1 MNQIPPNDSPR
12 RNLYDQKFNALIESG
27 IPASSAIDAITEM
40 YLDGKPGGRGKK
52 KITPFE
58 RDTAFWLSE
67 FVSSLPT
74 ASWRS
79 DILILALSRYF
90 AQEQVTNVKLLEFIA
105 TVAPLTVCRA
115 VRNSGLVLLQ
125 QSSRRNDLE
134 RIGGLAPEIG
144 ELRRILNIFDLA
156 NSEAIAAVERDKAAL
171 SKLSPFELLIYAS
184 LYAFEH
190 LVPARLE
197 ITIKPEGADVN
208 IEETWYAIND
218 LFIWK
223 LSTATEGSLNLT
235 ETDIGLSLAKH
246 LSPFLFLFPSP
257 TGPVARDDLRA
268 AFRTLVE
275 AQVELNSFVTQSADA
290 FSYNDRIQFV
300 RCGNRLEI
308 VEIDAGAR
316 AAWHRDAVK
325 LKRLHRY
332 WYHRALDEFVSSG
345 VATHPMG
352 QKENQDANRFAY
364 LRAMRTRLQLT
375 EVYGVAEKVA
385 TDSGE
390 QISLFQAL
398 LSLELMSVFFQQDF
412 LQPFARHLKESGHW
426 ATALGQLALDG
437 LKDDYQN
444 RFPLTWSDRKDKIT
458 RITGWTMSTELP
470 QGSPRIAAAILDFW
484 SNDWVSLSARL
495 RKGEPGLHPDL
506 LERPILKF
514 GHFLVQLP
522 WIVGFQ
528 NNSTAAINN
537 LRRLGA
543 RRDGARGETRRIE
556 ERLGK
561 NFEARGFRVALNWH
575 PPAENFQDAGEV
587 DLICAR
593 DEYVFVFE
601 IKSTF
606 LRRLQRDAWRHETT
620 TLRKAGQQLRRK
632 TAAVRRALNEKNVLA
647 SMLSVNGSVETL
659 KILGWIIDTSIECD
673 HQLFNGFLKVSL
685 EEVLI
690 VLRDDRHFLNDPDG
704 LFSGR
709 YRGAHSK
716 GKKKGPQKT
725 TLYPGGFTAARFV
738 EVIENEFVWDE

>member
-1 MNQIPPNDSPR
+1 MNQMPSNDTPRPNP
-12 RNLYDQKFNALIESG
+12 YDQKFNALIESG
-27 IPASSAIDAITEM
+27 NTASSAIDAITEM
-40 YLDGKPGGRGKK
+40 YLDGKPKSRGRI

-67 FVSSLPT
+67 FVSALPA

-79 DILILALSRYF
+79 DILTLALSRYF
-90 AQEQVTNVKLLEFIA
+90 AQEQVTNVKLLGFIA
-105 TVAPLTVCRA
+105 TVSPVTVCRA

-125 QSSRRNDLE
+125 KSPRRNDLE
-134 RIGGLAPEIG
+134 RIAGMAPEIV
-144 ELRRILNIFDLA
+144 ELCRILNIFDLA
-156 NSEAIAAVERDKAAL
+156 NNEVIEAVERGKVAL

-190 LVPARLE
+190 LVPARFE
-197 ITIKPEGADVN
+197 ISTKPDGADAK

-223 LSTATEGSLNLT
+223 ISTAAEGSLNLT
-235 ETDIGLSLAKH
+235 ETDIGHSLSKH
-246 LSPFLFLFPSP
+246 LLPFLFSLS
-257 TGPVARDDLRA
+257 TGPDPRDDLRE
-268 AFRTLVE
+268 AFRILVD
-275 AQVELNSFVTQSADA
+275 AQVELNSFVSQSADA
-290 FSYNDRIQFV
+290 FSYDDSIQFV

-308 VEIDAGAR
+308 VEIGADAR
-316 AAWHRDAVK
+316 EAWHRDAMK

-332 WYHRALDEFVSSG
+332 WYHRALDKFLSSDK
-345 VATHPMG
+345 ATHQIG
-352 QKENQDANRFAY
+352 QKENQEANRFAY
-364 LRAMRTRLQLT
+364 LRAMRTHLQLT

-385 TDSGE
+385 TASGE

-437 LKDDYQN
+437 LKEDYQN
-444 RFPLTWSDRKDKIT
+444 RFPLTWSDRTDKIT
-458 RITGWTMSTELP
+458 RITGWTVSTELP

-495 RKGEPGLHPDL
+495 RKGEPGLHPEL

-543 RRDGARGETRRIE
+543 RRDEARGETRRIE

-561 NFEARGFRVALNWH
+561 IFEARGFRVALNWH

-606 LRRLQRDAWRHETT
+606 LRRLQSDAWRHETT

-632 TAAVRRALNEKNVLA
+632 TAAVRRELNEKNVLA
-647 SMLSVNGSVETL
+647 SMLSVNGSAETL

-690 VLRDDRHFLNDPDG
+690 ALWDDRHFLNDPDG

-709 YRGAHSK
+709 YRGVHSK
-716 GKKKGPQKT
+716 GKKKRPQET

-738 EVIENEFVWDE
+738 EVIENESVWDEK